1 PPVCGRYRAF
11 TVCGMGPPSSGAVAV
26 QQILGIV
33 ETRDMSRLRPG
44 PDAVHWLAEAG
55 RLAFADRALYL
66 GDPAFV
72 PVPLAGLIDPG
83 YVASRAAL
91 VNPDRSMG
99 RAKAGEPPQKRGFL
113 FAPSDGIENGYPYRA
128 KPPAGVIGWYDAL
141 AARAK
146 KDQPQLARDIAKARA
161 AIVDFHAWMVANRP
175 RMTAQA
181 GVGEKALDWFLRHGL
196 LMPYTSKEVET
207 LAEREFDRLWA
218 FYGLERFRN
227 RGLPEVEMAKS
238 AFEYGKRLAATDRLV
253 RGWIR
258 EKGWMTIPPFIPVG
272 LEEMG
277 YNVPWIERDT
287 PPNFWEQVQYRDPV
301 PDHLHAVIP
310 GHRFDDHVR
319 RNLDH
324 PIRRHVRSH
333 ARWQGWA
340 VYLEEA
346 PLQAG
351 ILEANPRARELIYIF
366 GLWRAARTLGDV
378 YGQRNDKTAM
388 QVVDWWMDVTPLMDR
403 NVARKYAYLRP
414 MPGFGL
420 DYTTGNVQMFT
431 LLGDMK
437 RKHGEK
443 FDMKAFH
450 DELMTKGQIPVELI
464 RAEMTGD
471 EALLKRFFERTPLA
485 QAGLGGG

>member
-1 PPVCGRYRAF
+1 HADLAIEYL
-11 TVCGMGPPSSGAVAV
+11 V
-26 QQILGIV
+26 Q
-33 ETRDMSRLRPG
+33 
-44 PDAVHWLAEAG
+44 
-55 RLAFADRALYL
+55 
-66 GDPAFV
+66 
-72 PVPLAGLIDPG
+72 
-83 YVASRAAL
+83 
-91 VNPDRSMG
+91 
-99 RAKAGEPPQKRGFL
+99 
-113 FAPSDGIENGYPYRA
+113 SDGIENGYPYRA
-128 KPPAGVIGWYDAL
+128 KPPAGVIGWYDDL